1 MKKAPQDADT
11 MAKKADIIAVA
22 KAARVSP
29 STVSRSFNHPE
40 LVKPAT
46 RKKIDAAVRR
56 LGYIR
61 NRAAQTIHGI
71 RSGTIGLI
79 VPTVDQAIFA
89 ELIQS
94 FSSAVEELGFT
105 ILLASHGYS
114 LEREYA
120 LTRKMLEHRVDGI
133 GLIGIE
139 HADDTYG
146 LLAQQN
152 VPALLLWNYATDAPL
167 PCVGSDNYRAGYL
180 IGAHVAELGHDR
192 IATIFPPLAGNDRA
206 SRRITGVVDALREA
220 GRTIPKAWQLET
232 PYSVAAAKMAVLSL
246 VETGDRPTA
255 IICGNDVLAWGAL
268 YALARRGIAVP
279 DAMTVTGIGDFKGSR
294 DFEPPLTTVR
304 IPARTIGSTAAN
316 AIVQLIV
323 SPDTPDVAAHVL
335 PELLVRETSQPVRS
349 SG

>member
-1 MKKAPQDADT
+1 MKEKT
-11 MAKKADIIAVA
+11 DIIAVA

-79 VPTVDQAIFA
+79 VPTIDQAIFA

-94 FSSAVEELGFT
+94 FSSAVEEKGFT
-105 ILLASHGYS
+105 ILLASHGYN

-120 LTRKMLEHRVDGI
+120 LTRKMLEHRVDGV

-139 HADDTYG
+139 HSPDTYE
-146 LLAQQN
+146 LLTQQN
-152 VPALLLWNYATDAPL
+152 VPSLLLWNYVKEAPF
-167 PCVGSDNYRAGYL
+167 PCVGSDNYFAGYL
-180 IGAHVAELGHDR
+180 IGQHIAELGHER
-192 IATIFPPLAGNDRA
+192 IAAIFPPQQGNDRA
-206 SRRITGVVDALREA
+206 SLRLRGVEDALSEA
-220 GRTIPKAWQLET
+220 GIEIRDEWCLET
-232 PYSVAAAKMAVLSL
+232 PYSVAASKAAALSL
-246 VETGDRPTA
+246 ISSHERPSV
-255 IICGNDVLAWGAL
+255 IICGNDVLAWGAMH
-268 YALARRGIAVP
+268 ALSSARIKVP
-279 DAMTVTGIGDFKGSR
+279 DEMSVTGIGDFNGSK

-304 IPARTIGSTAAN
+304 IPARTIGKKAAE
-316 AIVQLIV
+316 AVVDLIITSGQAEV
-323 SPDTPDVAAHVL
+323 GAL
-335 PELLVRETSQPVRS
+335 LMPELILRRTSSICHR
-349 SG
+349 

>member
-1 MKKAPQDADT
+1 MKKV
-11 MAKKADIIAVA
+11 DIISVA

-29 STVSRSFNHPE
+29 STVSRSFNHPD

-46 RKKIDAAVRR
+46 RKKIDKAVRK

-94 FSSAVEELGFT
+94 FSESVEALGFT

-120 LTRKMLEHRVDGI
+120 LTRKMLEHRVDGLALV
-133 GLIGIE
+133 GLE
-139 HADDTYG
+139 HAAETFD
-146 LLAQQN
+146 LIAQQS
-152 VPALLLWNYATDAPL
+152 VPALLLWNYASDAPL
-167 PCVGSDNYRAGYL
+167 PCVGSDNFRAGYL
-180 IGAHVAELGHDR
+180 IGAHVAALGHRD
-192 IATIFPPLAGNDRA
+192 IAAIFPPLEGNDRA
-206 SRRITGVVDALREA
+206 SLRMSGVLAALAERDLVIRPEW
-220 GRTIPKAWQLET
+220 RLET
-232 PYSVAAAKMAVLSL
+232 PYSVGTAKQAAIGLATAPRKPS
-246 VETGDRPTA
+246 A

-268 YALARRGIAVP
+268 HALSKNGINAP
-279 DAMTVTGIGDFKGSR
+279 QQMTVTGIGDFKGSR

-304 IPARTIGSTAAN
+304 IPARAIGAKAAD
-316 AIVQLIV
+316 AMVRIITTEDATEAATLI
-323 SPDTPDVAAHVL
+323 P
-335 PELLVRETSQPVRS
+335 PELVVRNTCAPPLT
-349 SG
+349 